1 MAGFLLRLYHNH
13 HALGI
18 VDAETFAFALKA
30 LFAYSGNAA
39 NNQKTAKQST
49 GRLKMQKTK
58 QGIFRRPV

>member
-30 LFAYSGNAA
+30 LFAYSGNTA
-39 NNQKTAKQST
+39 NNQKVTQ
-49 GRLKMQKTK
+49 
-58 QGIFRRPV
+58 